1 MDNNKN
7 NEYYINKIL
16 VDLEFLIKH
25 TKDTTKDEF
34 WKNELLLDSIMFR
47 FIQISEHIKKL
58 SITFRNEHP
67 NIPWRDIIG
76 LRNRIIHEYSNVDLD
91 IIYDTVKEDIYVI
104 EKLFKSID

>member
-34 WKNELLLDSIMFR
+34 WKNELLFTPLCF
-47 FIQISEHIKKL
+47 
-58 SITFRNEHP
+58 
-67 NIPWRDIIG
+67 
-76 LRNRIIHEYSNVDLD
+76 V
-91 IIYDTVKEDIYVI
+91 
-104 EKLFKSID
+104 LFKYQNI